1 MLTKAQKE
9 NQARF
14 KAVQAKAKELKA
26 KSPKL
31 THIEAVKK
39 AWALMPGKGVVKKTI
54 KVKKMPIAG
63 RLNLTG
69 KETRLGYV
77 PKKVAAVK
85 KVAAKKPSV
94 SKHKDTKSHNVNIK
108 VVSGVHKFHALDQY
122 KKQIDYIDGIEKVIR
137 NNKDRLLIT
146 KNNYEKDAIK
156 KELIYLKKLLAEYR
170 SHARELKKLV

>member
-39 AWALMPGKGVVKKTI
+39 AWALMPGKGIVKKTI

-63 RLNLTG
+63 KLNLTG

-85 KVAAKKPSV
+85 KPMV
-94 SKHKDTKSHNVNIK
+94 SKHKDTKSHNVNIR
-108 VVSGVHKFHALDQY
+108 VVSGIPIKHLNYAFKKLEELNNGLTASLNYLEHLKKMKSFKFEIDDQ
-122 KKQIDYIDGIEKVIR
+122 KKQIVLFK
-137 NNKDRLLIT
+137 RLISEQ
-146 KNNYEKDAIK
+146 KNHIK
-156 KELIYLKKLLAEYR
+156 
-170 SHARELKKLV
+170 ELKKHI